1 MNSNLNVVP
10 VRFPAVNPPPASH
23 RDEGAC
29 APLLHTGKPR
39 LLYLITRAER
49 GGAQTHVLS
58 LAESMRTEFDIT
70 VATGEEGFLT
80 KACRER
86 SIPVHIVK
94 RLQRQVAPLTDTR
107 AFWET
112 RSLLQRLQP
121 DLLHAH
127 TCKAGFL
134 GRIAGHALGVPS
146 IYTVHSWLFGTEAL
160 SRVWAFLGAPCER
173 LASCWCERLIM
184 VSEEGARVVRRHR
197 IAPADKVVVIHNG
210 IPDCPE
216 RAVAHLHFH
225 RPPVITMVAR
235 FCNVKEHEILLRAF
249 ATLKVGPRLRLVG
262 DGPLRASCEDMARAL
277 GVAGRVEFLGN
288 RDDVPALL
296 ASSDIFVLASKFEM
310 LPISVL
316 EAMRAGLPVIA
327 SDVGGVR
334 ETVTDGET
342 GLLTPSGSIPALAH
356 ALRQM
361 VDNRDLRLRYGR
373 ASRQRFLERFLYARQ
388 EERTR
393 SLYREVLYAC
403 GRAVP
408 QAVRLAQTA

>member
-1 MNSNLNVVP
+1 MNPKLNVVP
-10 VRFPAVNPPPASH
+10 VRLPAENPAPV
-23 RDEGAC
+23 RQDEGAC
-29 APLLHTGKPR
+29 ASVLHTGKPR

-49 GGAQTHVLS
+49 GGAQTHVLD
-58 LAESMRTEFDIT
+58 LAESMRAEFDVA

-80 KACRER
+80 TACRER

-94 RLQRQVAPLTDTR
+94 RLQRQVAPLCDTR
-107 AFWET
+107 AYWET

-134 GRIAGHALGVPS
+134 GRMAGHALGVPS

-160 SRVWAFLGAPCER
+160 PRVWAILGAPCER
-173 LASCWCERLIM
+173 LASRWCERLIL
-184 VSEEGARVVRRHR
+184 VSEEGARVARRHR
-197 IAPADKVVVIHNG
+197 IAPAGKVVVIHNG
-210 IPDCPE
+210 IPDCAE
-216 RAVAHLHFH
+216 RAQLHSHL
-225 RPPVITMVAR
+225 PPVITMVAR

-262 DGPLRASCEDMARAL
+262 DGPLRANCEGIAHTL
-277 GVAGRVEFLGN
+277 GITGRVEFLGN
-288 RDDVPALL
+288 RDDVPMLL
-296 ASSDIFVLASKFEM
+296 AGSDIFVLASKFEM

-334 ETVTDGET
+334 ETVTHGET
-342 GLLTPSGSIPALAH
+342 GLLAPPGSIPALAH

-361 VDNRDLRLRYGR
+361 INNRDLRLRYGR
-373 ASRQRFLERFLYARQ
+373 AARQRFLERFLYARQ

-393 SLYREVLYAC
+393 LLYREVLYEC

-408 QAVRLAQTA
+408 KTERLAHTA